1 MVRTRFAPSPT
12 GSLHVGNARIAI
24 LNWLFTRKHGGAF
37 IIRIEDTDR
46 DRTVPGAEAQIG
58 RDLHWL
64 GLDWDEGP
72 PLDAWPHRGPHGPY
86 RQTERLTLYREF
98 AERLR
103 EAAAAYDCYCTDD
116 DLRAMRERAIER
128 GEPVGYDGRCTKLTA
143 EEASAMRAEGRTPS
157 LRFRVP
163 EDRSVTVADSVRGD
177 ITFETDAIGDFVLL
191 RADGVP
197 TYNFAVVVDDV
208 LMEITHVIR
217 GSGHLSNTPRQLL
230 VYDALGERPPVF
242 AHVPMVLGDDRQK
255 LSKRHGAAAIAE
267 YRAEGYHPDALVNY
281 LSLLSW
287 SSESGDEVLDRDR
300 LIEEISLDRI
310 GVADVVF
317 DPQKL
322 LWLSAQHIARMPL
335 DALVHAIRPY
345 VDPELPVAEPVLP
358 VAIAAIR
365 SHLATLGQVNEQ
377 LAAFYPDRAAGQVP
391 APESL
396 PVLEAAV
403 IQLDD
408 VAWTE
413 DDLTATLRAIGK
425 AAGVSGRRLY
435 EPLRLALTGRSHGP
449 PLAATM
455 LVQGRDRVV
464 AALRDACAEARIHA
478 NSPESTR

>member
-1 MVRTRFAPSPT
+1 
-12 GSLHVGNARIAI
+12 
-24 LNWLFTRKHGGAF
+24 
-37 IIRIEDTDR
+37 
-46 DRTVPGAEAQIG
+46 
-58 RDLHWL
+58 
-64 GLDWDEGP
+64 
-72 PLDAWPHRGPHGPY
+72 
-86 RQTERLTLYREF
+86 
-98 AERLR
+98 
-103 EAAAAYDCYCTDD
+103 
-116 DLRAMRERAIER
+116 
-128 GEPVGYDGRCTKLTA
+128 
-143 EEASAMRAEGRTPS
+143 
-157 LRFRVP
+157 
-163 EDRSVTVADSVRGD
+163 
-177 ITFETDAIGDFVLL
+177 
-191 RADGVP
+191 
-197 TYNFAVVVDDV
+197 
-208 LMEITHVIR
+208 
-217 GSGHLSNTPRQLL
+217 
-230 VYDALGERPPVF
+230 
-242 AHVPMVLGDDRQK
+242 
-255 LSKRHGAAAIAE
+255 
-267 YRAEGYHPDALVNY
+267 
-281 LSLLSW
+281 
-287 SSESGDEVLDRDR
+287 
-300 LIEEISLDRI
+300 
-310 GVADVVF
+310 
-317 DPQKL
+317 
-322 LWLSAQHIARMPL
+322 MPL